1 MIIDSCKE
9 YRKLNPDIHKAVD
22 MCISKLEHRY
32 KYYQSQNVSIT
43 NLFGDGNI
51 IHDII
56 DDGFYVYKAQSNKI
70 QVRLLYKVDNNNKID
85 VAYFYVK
92 NGNDIV
98 NIKGNKQ
105 KRYISLFK
113 NFVRDYNNKKE
124 NVI

>member
-1 MIIDSCKE
+1 M
-9 YRKLNPDIHKAVD
+9 
-22 MCISKLEHRY
+22 
-32 KYYQSQNVSIT
+32 
-43 NLFGDGNI
+43 
-51 IHDII
+51 
-56 DDGFYVYKAQSNKI
+56 
-70 QVRLLYKVDNNNKID
+70 RLLYKVDKNNKID
-85 VAYFYVK
+85 VAYYYVK